1 VRIICIFWGRGIVLW
16 IGKKGR
22 EKKEGSLYNS
32 FLLFSDCYAA
42 VKTVE
47 MTGILDDVSYPRA

>member
-1 VRIICIFWGRGIVLW
+1 VLW